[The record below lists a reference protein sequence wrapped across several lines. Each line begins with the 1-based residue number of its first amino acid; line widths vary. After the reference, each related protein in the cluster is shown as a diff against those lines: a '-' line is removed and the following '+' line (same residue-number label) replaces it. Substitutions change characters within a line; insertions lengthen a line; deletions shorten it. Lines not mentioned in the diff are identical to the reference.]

1 MYKKNLIFFI
11 FAFTAQFSYSSCA
24 HTTGQT
30 RKEARQAR
38 NVAVRWARREAADI
52 RLLLPHVTVNNRL
65 QDLLAAKELCK
76 QAEAQEEVKRVAVR
90 AQELKKNMASHSVD
104 LSPSR
109 KIFTRNWLLGA
120 LFITSICALVPA
132 GDAVALDASSST
144 AQRVHVA
151 PVFQPFFR
159 SQCTPA
165 EAVCTQ
171 EDVLLQEF
179 DLLYYLKNEWQI
191 QAHSFREQCRE
202 GDEAYDKWWQAYFK
216 KREKAEQKSNERV
229 AKYAKLE
236 AEWLKSEQQLSQAE
250 KDAREQ
256 AWQKRQPML
265 LREVREGNL
274 TSLPLLVE
282 HAIHNPTTDQVSTT
296 EIICYEEDP
305 VVQKN
310 WREDGILNTR
320 QFVRYGKGFLVSLS
334 RVAYNGGDLS
344 TILANDRGEIEE
356 GNCVY
361 VPHYAQKRTRLDTFC
376 TDTVPAVVV
385 GVKKDTPELQ
395 AAVKKLA
402 VMDFVRHAYNC
413 AKSSFFL
420 CKDTPYTDI
429 FRTDVFRFK
438 YRYPFLEYLGTLNSD
453 DISFEDYQAVLKA
466 VSESNYVCQF
476 PVYSRD
482 GVAKMGVM
490 VIGESNPSIL
500 PSARGFETLH
510 PKDFAKHKKR
520 QE

>member
-52 RLLLPHVTVNNRL
+52 RLLLPHITVNHRL
-65 QDLLAAKELCK
+65 QDLRTTKEMRK
-76 QAEAQEEVKRVAVR
+76 QAEIQEEIKRGDAC
-90 AQELKKNMASHSVD
+90 AQELKGITASRTVD
-104 LSPSR
+104 LKHSFKAP
-109 KIFTRNWLLGA
+109 KRNWLLGA
-120 LFITSICALVPA
+120 LFITSLYALVRT
-132 GDAVALDASSST
+132 GDAVAMGENSST
-144 AQRVHVA
+144 VQCVNVSPIFEPFSR
-151 PVFQPFFR
+151 PV
-159 SQCTPA
+159 CALA
-165 EAVCTQ
+165 EAVCTGA
-171 EDVLLQEF
+171 DVLLQEF
-179 DLLYYLKNEWQI
+179 DPLYYFQNEWQI
-191 QAHSFREQCRE
+191 QGHVVKQQCRE
-202 GDEAYDKWWQAYFK
+202 GDEAYDKWWQAYWR
-216 KREKAEQKSNERV
+216 KREKVEQKSNERV

-296 EIICYEEDP
+296 EIIRYEEDP

-310 WREDGILNTR
+310 WREDGILNRR

-413 AKSSFFL
+413 VKNSLFL
-420 CKDTPYTDI
+420 CKDSPYTDI
-429 FRTDVFRFK
+429 FRTDVFRSK